1 MKSFTFL
8 FLLIEWLIFL
18 SVRKV
23 FVKILEHFVKI
34 VVMKL
39 TFFVIIVQAFTADKI
54 NNTLMKLGP
63 LLRMVCII
71 DEKYLKLSL

>member
-18 SVRKV
+18 SVSKV
-23 FVKILEHFVKI
+23 FVKILARFVKI

-39 TFFVIIVQAFTADKI
+39 TFFVIIVQAFTDDKI
-54 NNTLMKLGP
+54 KKYAYEIRTFAENGLHYSRKLP
-63 LLRMVCII
+63 
-71 DEKYLKLSL
+71 